1 MNLVFTRNL
10 DLFYV
15 FDIKKTELLE
25 IKSRRK
31 KEVIE
36 MKICLIAKYPPIEGG
51 ESAKCYWLAKAL
63 GERGNEVHIV
73 TNAYEVESIYREQLE
88 GDDLEGAY
96 QPKGVYLHCTDPF
109 IDPAYIPY
117 SKPYTEK
124 LASLAIDVIR
134 EYNLQL
140 IDSWYILPYVV
151 AGFLTKVITGRPQI
165 MRHAGSD
172 MSRLFASPYL
182 RSLFVSIFE
191 GVDKIVTYPRMKNRF
206 LALGIVEEKLFYNT
220 KVSVDTNAF
229 NPEVKPFDLSR
240 YTDKEFRN
248 KPIITYIG
256 KIGVTKGIY
265 ELAEAASLIKEDF
278 LLLFVSNGKSLERFK
293 KFVEGVGLGGRAVFI
308 DFVPPWRIPLI
319 IKLSTCVVIPE
330 REFPVSEH
338 TPILPREVMAVGKCL
353 ILSKEL
359 YLKRPSLDV
368 KEGENVLV
376 VDPKNIEQ
384 FKSVLEQVIRCPDF
398 AENLGKQLQVVS
410 QKLER
415 FNEYVEHII
424 SLYQEVLS

>member
-1 MNLVFTRNL
+1 
-10 DLFYV
+10 
-15 FDIKKTELLE
+15 
-25 IKSRRK
+25 
-31 KEVIE
+31 

-63 GERGNEVHIV
+63 GERGHEIHIV

-88 GDDLEGAY
+88 GEDLEGAY

-109 IDPAYIPY
+109 IDPGYIPY
-117 SKPYTEK
+117 SNPYTEK

-134 EYNLQL
+134 EYDLQL
-140 IDSWYILPYVV
+140 IDSWYILPYVIS
-151 AGFLTKVITGRPQI
+151 GFLAKVITGRPQI

-182 RSLFVSIFE
+182 QTLFASIFE
-191 GVDKIVTYPRMKNRF
+191 KVDRIVTYPRMKARF
-206 LALGIVEEKLFYNT
+206 LALKIPEEKLFYNI
-220 KVSVDTNAF
+220 KVSVDTKAF
-229 NPEVKPFDLSR
+229 NPEVKPFDLAR

-248 KPIITYIG
+248 KPVITYIG

-278 LLLFVSNGKSLERFK
+278 LLLFVANGKGLEQFK
-293 KFVEGVGLGGRAVFI
+293 KFVEGLTLGSRTIFAN
-308 DFVPPWRIPLI
+308 FVPPWTIPQI

-330 REFPVSEH
+330 RDFPVIEH

-359 YLKRPSLDV
+359 YLKRASRDV
-368 KEGENVLV
+368 KDGEGVLV
-376 VDPKNIEQ
+376 VDPKDVAQ
-384 FKSVLEQVIRCPDF
+384 FKNVLEKVIRCPDF
-398 AENLGKQLQVVS
+398 AESLGWQLHLIS
-410 QKLER
+410 KKLER
-415 FNEYVEHII
+415 FDEYIEHTI
-424 SLYQEVLS
+424 SLYQEVLN